1 MTQDSFDNLLGELGR
16 AGIDYA
22 TLHRVLAAFF
32 SARCC
37 GVDSDALADLT
48 IDRLA
53 HQFEHGAEI
62 RNLIPY
68 ARGIAAH
75 VYAGYCGDRKGLI
88 EAARELAYLNG
99 EAQEPEVNRDLRL
112 SLLIWCLKKLPE
124 RERRL
129 VLDYY
134 STGRDR
140 QALAD
145 ELGVPITKLYSI
157 IHKIKCGLRK
167 SVEDCQKRM

>member
-1 MTQDSFDNLLGELGR
+1 MTQESFDNLLGGLGR

-22 TLHRVLAAFF
+22 TLHRMLAAFF
-32 SARCC
+32 SARSC

-48 IDRLA
+48 LDRLA

-62 RNLIPY
+62 LNLIAY

-75 VYAGYCGDRKGLI
+75 VYAAYCGDRLRLM

-99 EAQEPEVNRDLRL
+99 EAQEPEVNRGLRVR
-112 SLLIWCLKKLPE
+112 LLIWALKKLPE
-124 RERRL
+124 NERRL

-134 STGRDR
+134 LSGRDR
-140 QALAD
+140 QEIAD
-145 ELGVPITKLYSI
+145 ELGVPLKKLYSI
-157 IHKIKCGLRK
+157 IHKIKCGLRR
-167 SVEDCQKRM
+167 SVKDCQKRM

>member
-1 MTQDSFDNLLGELGR
+1 MTQDGFDKLLGELGR
-16 AGIDYA
+16 TGIDYA

-32 SARCC
+32 SARGC

-48 IDRLA
+48 IDHLA

-62 RNLIPY
+62 RNLIAY

-75 VYAGYCGDRKGLI
+75 VYAGYCGDQAGLMA
-88 EAARELAYLNG
+88 AARELAYLNR
-99 EAQEPEVNRDLRL
+99 EAQEPEANRDLRL
-112 SLLIWCLKKLPE
+112 RLLIWRLKKLPE
-124 RERRL
+124 DERRL

-140 QALAD
+140 KALAA
-145 ELGVPITKLYSI
+145 ELGVPIRKLYST

-167 SVEDCQKRM
+167 SVEDCQKRT